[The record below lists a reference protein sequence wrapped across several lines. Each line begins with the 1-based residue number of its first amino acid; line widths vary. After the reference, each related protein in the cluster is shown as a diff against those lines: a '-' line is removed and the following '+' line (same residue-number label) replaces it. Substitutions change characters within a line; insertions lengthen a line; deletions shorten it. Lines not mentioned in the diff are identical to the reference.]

1 MHQPV
6 EQGTRTDGYHAQYQH
21 AVEEPVAHL
30 EPSDEMALLVREVV
44 FEEGVASQIALVEV
58 VDMPYEH
65 LQQSYQGDKQQGYLV
80 CLQRICHGDK
90 GEENRHCELYGYRP
104 AALPGDIMRVEQT
117 AEREAEADAH
127 QIKEDDVETG
137 NPVVIFRPA
146 SGK

>member
-1 MHQPV
+1 
-6 EQGTRTDGYHAQYQH
+6 
-21 AVEEPVAHL
+21 
-30 EPSDEMALLVREVV
+30 MALLVREVV

-58 VDMPYEH
+58 VDMSYEH

-90 GEENRHCELYGYRP
+90 GEESRHCELYGYRP

-117 AEREAEADAH
+117 AEREAKADAH
-127 QIKEDDVETG
+127 QIEEDDVETG

-146 SGK
+146 SCK

>member
-1 MHQPV
+1 
-6 EQGTRTDGYHAQYQH
+6 
-21 AVEEPVAHL
+21 
-30 EPSDEMALLVREVV
+30 
-44 FEEGVASQIALVEV
+44 
-58 VDMPYEH
+58 MPYEH

-80 CLQRICHGDK
+80 CLQRICHGYK
-90 GEENRHCELYGYRP
+90 GEESRHCELYGYRP

>member
-1 MHQPV
+1 MQQPV
-6 EQGTRTDGYHAQYQH
+6 EQRTRTDGYHAQYQH

-30 EPSDEMALLVREVV
+30 QPYDEMALLVREVV

-90 GEENRHCELYGYRP
+90 GEESRHRELYGYRS
-104 AALPGDIMRVEQT
+104 AVLGDIMRVEQT

-127 QIKEDDVETG
+127 QIEEDDVETG
-137 NPVVIFRPA
+137 YPVVIFRPA

>member
-1 MHQPV
+1 MSISSSPIRAISSR
-6 EQGTRTDGYHAQYQH
+6 G
-21 AVEEPVAHL
+21 
-30 EPSDEMALLVREVV
+30 
-44 FEEGVASQIALVEV
+44 IW
-58 VDMPYEH
+58 
-65 LQQSYQGDKQQGYLV
+65 V

-127 QIKEDDVETG
+127 QIEEDDVETG

-146 SGK
+146 SCK